1 MILKNKNSMF
11 RKKIISNVDLPRV
24 CMSYLLD
31 LLQHH
36 ARSDLAKNDV
46 FILLVLKVKDKCL
59 VRCITVGTF

>member
-46 FILLVLKVKDKCL
+46 FILLVLKVKYKCL

>member
-11 RKKIISNVDLPRV
+11 RKKIIFNVDLPRE

-36 ARSDLAKNDV
+36 ARSDQAKNDV
-46 FILLVLKVKDKCL
+46 FILLELKVKDKCL
-59 VRCITVGTF
+59 VSCNSVNTF